1 MRSDDRQIYERLQ
14 RSYLCSPTGVEY
26 LVSWGSGVFNN
37 DYNDR
42 KYVLNLT
49 DEVKR
54 ECINKVADPKCKNPE
69 LYNNL
74 YWRIMLFEAQNR
86 QFDSYLMYVEKD
98 RPYEERFYQPRR
110 RCFRKI
116 GLIQAIQSMIDD
128 ELDGLCISLPPGTGK
143 TTLSK
148 FLISAV
154 IGWWP
159 KEYNLF
165 FSHSADITRMYY
177 DGALDIVTSPEYNWA
192 SVFPDLKV
200 SQQNAKMQ
208 QFNVGKYKP
217 FPSLNTASVGS
228 EMAGKVRASKFLM
241 VDDMIG
247 KIEEALN
254 KNTLDKLW
262 NIYATDALQRM
273 VDGCKQI
280 HIATR
285 WSVHDV
291 IGRLQSIHEGN
302 KRWCFIAVPD
312 IDPKT
317 GESNFMFDVNGFSTE
332 FYNNQALVMDDISY
346 QCLYKNQPV
355 EREGLLYHE
364 NDLRRYLSL
373 PVGEPDAIL
382 GVCDTKAS
390 GVDFMVLPVM
400 YQYGDDF
407 YMVDTICDD
416 SSDFNFQYARISNI
430 IFQHNMQQCEFESN
444 AGGDRIAWEVKQRL
458 DAVSCRCNVTTK
470 PTETNKETRI
480 IVNSDWIKK
489 HVLFKDKSLYTPK
502 DDYGRF
508 MSMLVTY
515 SVSGKN
521 KHDDVPDCLAN
532 FALFITRK
540 LNFRPTIIMQ
550 SPFGGRQ

>member
-37 DYNDR
+37 DYGDR

-291 IGRLQSIHEGN
+291 IGRLQSIHENN

-364 NDLRRYLSL
+364 SELRRYLSL

-550 SPFGGRQ
+550 SPFGGIR

>member
-550 SPFGGRQ
+550 SPFGGRR

>member
-37 DYNDR
+37 DYSDR

-262 NIYATDALQRM
+262 NIYASDALQRM

-302 KRWCFIAVPD
+302 KRWRFIAVPD

-332 FYNNQALVMDDISY
+332 FYNNQALVMDDITY

-364 NDLRRYLSL
+364 SELRRYLSL

-416 SSDFNFQYARISNI
+416 SSDFNFQYSRISNI
-430 IFQHNMQQCEFESN
+430 IFQHNLQQCEFESN

-489 HVLFKDKSLYTPK
+489 HVLFKDKSLYAPK

-550 SPFGGRQ
+550 SPFGGRR

>member
-364 NDLRRYLSL
+364 SDLRRYLSL

>member
-37 DYNDR
+37 DYGDR

-302 KRWCFIAVPD
+302 KRWRFIAVPD

-489 HVLFKDKSLYTPK
+489 HVLFKDKSLYSPK

-550 SPFGGRQ
+550 SPFGGRR

>member
-302 KRWCFIAVPD
+302 KRWRFIAVPD

-364 NDLRRYLSL
+364 SELRRYLSL

-382 GVCDTKAS
+382 SVCDTKAS

-489 HVLFKDKSLYTPK
+489 HVLFKDKSLYSPK

-550 SPFGGRQ
+550 SPFGGRR

>member
-1 MRSDDRQIYERLQ
+1 MRSDDRQIYEKLQ
-14 RSYLCSPTGVEY
+14 KSYLCSPTGVEY
-26 LVSWGSGVFNN
+26 LLSWGAGVFHN

-42 KYVLNLT
+42 RYVLDLT

-54 ECINKVADPKCKNPE
+54 ECINKVADLSCKNPE

-116 GLIQAIQSMIDD
+116 GLIQAIQDMIDD

-262 NIYATDALQRM
+262 NIYASDALQRM

-302 KRWCFIAVPD
+302 KRWRFIAVPD

-332 FYNNQALVMDDISY
+332 FYNNQALVMDDITY
-346 QCLYKNQPV
+346 QCLYKNQPI

-364 NDLRRYLSL
+364 SDLRRYLSL

-407 YMVDTICDD
+407 YMVDAICDD
-416 SSDFNFQYARISNI
+416 SSDFNFQYSRISNI

-489 HVLFKDKSLYTPK
+489 HVLFKDKSLYAPK

-508 MSMLVTY
+508 MNMLFTY

-540 LNFRPTIIMQ
+540 LNFRPTVIMQ
-550 SPFGGRQ
+550 SPFGGRR

>member
-1 MRSDDRQIYERLQ
+1 LRSDDRQIYERLQ

-37 DYNDR
+37 DYGDR

-262 NIYATDALQRM
+262 NIYATDALQRK
-273 VDGCKQI
+273 VDKCKEI
-280 HIATR
+280 HISTR
-285 WSVHDV
+285 WSVWDV
-291 IGRLQSIHEGN
+291 IGRLQTIYENN

-317 GESNFMFDVNGFSTE
+317 GESNFMFDVNGFSAE

-364 NDLRRYLSL
+364 SELRRYLSL

-550 SPFGGRQ
+550 SPFGGRR

>member
-262 NIYATDALQRM
+262 NIYATDALQRK
-273 VDGCKQI
+273 VDKCKEI
-280 HIATR
+280 HISTR
-285 WSVHDV
+285 WSVWDV
-291 IGRLQSIHEGN
+291 IGRLQTIYENN

-317 GESNFMFDVNGFSTE
+317 GESNFMFDVNGFSAE

-364 NDLRRYLSL
+364 SELRRYLSL

-550 SPFGGRQ
+550 SPFGGRR

>member
-1 MRSDDRQIYERLQ
+1 MRSDDRQIYEKLQ
-14 RSYLCSPTGVEY
+14 RSYLCSSTGVDY
-26 LVSWGSGVFNN
+26 LLSWGAGVLHH
-37 DYNDR
+37 DYKDR
-42 KYVLNLT
+42 KAVLRLC

-54 ECINKVADPKCKNPE
+54 ECVNHVADESCKNPE
-69 LYNNL
+69 LYNAL

-110 RCFRKI
+110 KCFRRI
-116 GLIQAIQSMIDD
+116 GLIQAIQDMIDD

-262 NIYATDALQRM
+262 NIYASDALQRM

-302 KRWCFIAVPD
+302 KRWRFIAVPD

-317 GESNFMFDVNGFSTE
+317 GESNFLFDVNGFSTD
-332 FYNNQALVMDDISY
+332 FYNNQALVMDDITY

-364 NDLRRYLSL
+364 SDLRRYLSR
-373 PVGEPDAIL
+373 PMGEPDAVWGI
-382 GVCDTKAS
+382 CDTKAS

-400 YQYGDDF
+400 YQYGDDY

-416 SSDFNFQYARISNI
+416 SSDFNLQYSRIANL
-430 IFQHNMQQCEFESN
+430 IFMHNVQQCEFESN

-458 DAVSCRCNVTTK
+458 DAVGCRCNVTTK

-489 HVLFKDKSLYTPK
+489 HVLFKDKSLYSPK

-508 MSMLVTY
+508 MGMLVTY

-540 LNFRPTIIMQ
+540 LNYRPTVIIQ
-550 SPFGGRQ
+550 SPFGGI

>member
-37 DYNDR
+37 DYGDR

-54 ECINKVADPKCKNPE
+54 ECINKVADPKCKKPE

-86 QFDSYLMYVEKD
+86 QFDPYLMYVEKD

-364 NDLRRYLSL
+364 SDLRRYLSL

-400 YQYGDDF
+400 CQYGDDF

-550 SPFGGRQ
+550 SPFGGRR

>member
-37 DYNDR
+37 DYGDR

-110 RCFRKI
+110 RCFCKI

-302 KRWCFIAVPD
+302 KRWRFIAVPD

-364 NDLRRYLSL
+364 SDLRRYLSL

-550 SPFGGRQ
+550 SPFGGR

>member
-37 DYNDR
+37 DYGDR

-302 KRWCFIAVPD
+302 KRWRFIAVPD

-364 NDLRRYLSL
+364 SDLRRYLSL

-521 KHDDVPDCLAN
+521 KHDDVPDCIAN

-550 SPFGGRQ
+550 SPFGGRR

>member
-1 MRSDDRQIYERLQ
+1 LRSDDRQIYERLQ

-262 NIYATDALQRM
+262 NIYATDALQRK
-273 VDGCKQI
+273 VDKCKEI
-280 HIATR
+280 HISTR
-285 WSVHDV
+285 WSVWDV
-291 IGRLQSIHEGN
+291 IGRLQTIYENN
-302 KRWCFIAVPD
+302 KRWRFIAVPD

-364 NDLRRYLSL
+364 SDLRRYLSL

-489 HVLFKDKSLYTPK
+489 HVLFKDKSLYSQK

-550 SPFGGRQ
+550 SPFGGRR

>member
-26 LVSWGSGVFNN
+26 LVSWGIGVFNN

>member
-1 MRSDDRQIYERLQ
+1 MRIDDLQILEKLQ
-14 RSYLCSPTGVEY
+14 RAYLCSPKGVEM
-26 LVSWGSGVFNN
+26 LISFGRSVIAR
-37 DYNDR
+37 DYDDR
-42 KYVLNLT
+42 KPILALT

-54 ECINKVADPKCKNPE
+54 ECINKIRDESIPNPE
-69 LYNNL
+69 VYNAL
-74 YWRIMLFEAQNR
+74 YWKIMLFEAQNR
-86 QFDSYLMYVEKD
+86 QFDSYLLYVEKD

-110 RCFRKI
+110 RCFLKI
-116 GLIQAIQSMIDD
+116 GLIQAVQDSIDGK
-128 ELDGLCISLPPGTGK
+128 LDGLCISLPPGTGK

-177 DGALDIVTSPEYNWA
+177 DGALDIVTNPEYNWA

-228 EMAGKVRASKFLM
+228 EMAGKVRASKYLL

-262 NIYATDALQRM
+262 NIYASDALQRK
-273 VDGCKQI
+273 VDGAQEI
-280 HIATR
+280 IIATR
-285 WSVHDV
+285 WSVHDP
-291 IGRLQSIHEGN
+291 IGRLQVIHEGN
-302 KRWCFIAVPD
+302 KRWRFIAVPD
-312 IDPKT
+312 IDPET

-332 FYNNQALVMDDISY
+332 FFNNQALVMDDITY
-346 QCLYKNQPV
+346 QCLYKNEPI

-364 NDLRRYLSL
+364 NDLRRFLSL
-373 PVGEPDAIL
+373 PVEEPDAIL

-390 GVDFMVLPVM
+390 GIDYMVLPVM

-407 YMVDTICDD
+407 YMVDCICDD
-416 SSDFNFQYARISNI
+416 SSDFDFQYSRISGTLI
-430 IFQHNMQQCEFESN
+430 QHNVQQCEFESN

-458 DAVSCRCNVTTK
+458 DAVGGRCNVTTK

-480 IVNSDWIKK
+480 IVNSDWVKR
-489 HVLFKDKSLYTPK
+489 HVLFKDKSLYGPK
-502 DDYGRF
+502 DDYGVF
-508 MSMLVTY
+508 MTQLLSY

-521 KHDDVPDCLAN
+521 KHDDVPDCMAN

-540 LNFRPTIIMQ
+540 LNFHPTTIMKN
-550 SPFGGRQ
+550 PLGGRR

>member
-262 NIYATDALQRM
+262 NIYATDALQRK
-273 VDGCKQI
+273 VDKCKEI
-280 HIATR
+280 HISTR
-285 WSVHDV
+285 WSVWDV
-291 IGRLQSIHEGN
+291 IGRLQTIYENN

-364 NDLRRYLSL
+364 SDLRRYLSL

-540 LNFRPTIIMQ
+540 LNFRPTVIMQ
-550 SPFGGRQ
+550 SPFGGRR

>member
-37 DYNDR
+37 DYGDR

-98 RPYEERFYQPRR
+98 RPYAERFYQPRR

-116 GLIQAIQSMIDD
+116 GLIQAIQSMIAD

-550 SPFGGRQ
+550 SPFGGRR